1 MCDLEGVGVS
11 SILNIYR
18 NPQCAVLTRMLP
30 TLDLNYEEKQTSVG
44 SPGECLSDEI
54 FVSPGEISTDAI
66 IVTIQIIVLGLEIIT
81 YQ

>member
-1 MCDLEGVGVS
+1 
-11 SILNIYR
+11 
-18 NPQCAVLTRMLP
+18 MLP

-66 IVTIQIIVLGLEIIT
+66 FVTIQIIVLGLEIIT